1 MPPRPHGPGLREATF
16 LQAHNSARSSPAPL
30 SWEGGR
36 EAKGP
41 ELPGNIFLAPCPGSR
56 ALSSPGGASEGRKGP
71 AGCGCCRPCP
81 QGRGRRSQTDGSF
94 VSACAQQPP
103 PSRSPREFEL
113 ARCSNLRSP
122 PLTGNLRW
130 AALRKPGASE
140 ALPPGPQGLGWGA
153 GSAGDGGAGL
163 GRPLPPKAPENS
175 SKSPRPPCVGSGE
188 VGFLEV
194 QPQSRLMMA
203 QQGCLPL
210 LGEGGRGR
218 SVSLAL
224 FGPPPRLAPAPQPD
238 PALVRGQACGS
249 ARLRSCQLARPARLP
264 WQPLSMSAGPAAPSS
279 SLAGARATSGRP
291 RGLPGR
297 GGLPRGPL
305 GSWA

>member
-1 MPPRPHGPGLREATF
+1 MDLLYQPVLSSLPPA
-16 LQAHNSARSSPAPL
+16 AA
-30 SWEGGR
+30 
-36 EAKGP
+36 
-41 ELPGNIFLAPCPGSR
+41 PGSLNLPAVQTCFP
-56 ALSSPGGASEGRKGP
+56 ALDREPTMGCAEEG
-71 AGCGCCRPCP
+71 
-81 QGRGRRSQTDGSF
+81 
-94 VSACAQQPP
+94 PP
-103 PSRSPREFEL
+103 PP
-113 ARCSNLRSP
+113 
-122 PLTGNLRW
+122 
-130 AALRKPGASE
+130 ASE

-188 VGFLEV
+188 VAFLEV